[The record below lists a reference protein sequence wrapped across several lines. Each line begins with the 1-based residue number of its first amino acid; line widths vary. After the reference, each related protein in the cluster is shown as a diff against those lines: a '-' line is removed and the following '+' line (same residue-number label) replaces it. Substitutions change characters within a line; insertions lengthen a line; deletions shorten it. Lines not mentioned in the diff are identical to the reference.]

1 MALYKRSKSK
11 LWWVRITVNGREI
24 RRSAGTTDKKLAQ
37 EFEVKLKAELWRSA
51 KMGERPRYRW
61 EQAVERWLTERGHL
75 SSVKDQ
81 KMHLR
86 WLHQHLYG
94 RFLDEINRDVLDN
107 VARARKAEGVSNG
120 TVNRALEIARA
131 ILRCAEREWCWVDSS
146 PAVRMLPEP
155 KRRIRWLTKEE
166 ADRLLSELPSHTAEM
181 ARFSLATGLRSSNVT
196 GLEWSQVDLNRRV
209 AWIHHDQIK
218 NKKALSI
225 PLNAE
230 AILVLRRQM
239 GKHPVRVFTFR
250 GSPVHQVNTK
260 AWKLALE
267 RAGIKEF
274 RWHDL
279 RHTWAS
285 WHVQSGTPLQVL
297 QELGGWSCYE
307 MVLRYAHLSAG
318 HLADYAENLCRPKVV
333 NRTLSGTPGSDAV
346 ADVS

>member
-1 MALYKRSKSK
+1 MALYKRSTSK
-11 LWWVRITVNGREI
+11 LWWVRITVHGREI
-24 RRSAGTTDKKLAQ
+24 RRSTGTADKKLAQ
-37 EFEVKLKAELWRSA
+37 EFEVKLKAELWRTA
-51 KMGERPRYRW
+51 KLGERPRYRW
-61 EQAVERWLTERGHL
+61 EQAVERWLTERAHL
-75 SSVKDQ
+75 ASLKDQ
-81 KMHLR
+81 KLHLR
-86 WLHQHLYG
+86 WLHHHLYG
-94 RFLDEINRDVLDN
+94 RFLDEISREVLDH
-107 VARARKAEGVSNG
+107 VARARKAEGVSNS

-146 PAVRMLPEP
+146 PSVRMLPEP

-166 ADRLLSELPSHTAEM
+166 ADRLLLELPSHTAEM

-239 GKHPVRVFTFR
+239 GKHSVRVFTFR
-250 GSPVHQVNTK
+250 GSPVHQVNTR

-267 RAGIKEF
+267 RAGIKDF

-297 QELGGWSCYE
+297 QELGGWSSYE
-307 MVLRYAHLSAG
+307 MVLRYAHLSSG
-318 HLADYAENLCRPKVV
+318 HLASYAENLCRLRAV
-333 NRTLSGTPGSDAV
+333 NRTLSGTLGTEEV
-346 ADVS
+346 AEVL

>member
-11 LWWVRITVNGREI
+11 LWWVRITVNGREV

-37 EFEVKLKAELWRSA
+37 EFEVKFKAELWRSA

-61 EQAVERWLTERGHL
+61 EQAVERWLTERAQL
-75 SSVKDQ
+75 SSLKDQ
-81 KMHLR
+81 KLHLR
-86 WLHQHLYG
+86 WLHQHLYS
-94 RFLDEINRDVLDN
+94 RFLDEINREVLDN
-107 VARARKAEGVSNG
+107 VARARKAEGVSNS

-131 ILRCAEREWCWVDSS
+131 ILRCAEREWCRVDSS

-155 KRRIRWLTKEE
+155 QRRIRWLTKEE
-166 ADRLLSELPSHTAEM
+166 ADRLLSELPNHTAEM

-230 AILVLRRQM
+230 AMLVLRRQA
-239 GKHPVRVFTFR
+239 GKHPERVFTFR
-250 GSPVHQVNTK
+250 GHPVHEVNTR
-260 AWKLALE
+260 AWKLALK
-267 RAGIKEF
+267 RASITNF

-279 RHTWAS
+279 RHYAALETM
-285 WHVQSGTPLQVL
+285 P
-297 QELGGWSCYE
+297 SCISSACCLTG
-307 MVLRYAHLSAG
+307 LRCSDSA
-318 HLADYAENLCRPKVV
+318 
-333 NRTLSGTPGSDAV
+333 
-346 ADVS
+346 